1 MPATV
6 EINGNHEWEANYTV
20 DLANAIPNSI
30 RTCKISNPP
39 DTCTIES
46 PHLMI
51 YAEVGNY
58 RSCLSLNAYTRG
70 IRGNIPFDS
79 WQQTLLA
86 KPDKHYCIALFS
98 PEPGDYYHDR
108 NPFTTAGF
116 RTPAD
121 PNPPA
126 PVQTGY
132 STGCFAH
139 PTLGYAACVMARNAC
154 NAMSNMN
161 WDNDRNTCRPA
172 SN

>member
-1 MPATV
+1 
-6 EINGNHEWEANYTV
+6 
-20 DLANAIPNSI
+20 
-30 RTCKISNPP
+30 
-39 DTCTIES
+39 
-46 PHLMI
+46 
-51 YAEVGNY
+51 
-58 RSCLSLNAYTRG
+58 
-70 IRGNIPFDS
+70 
-79 WQQTLLA
+79 LA

-121 PNPPA
+121 LNPPA

-161 WDNDRNTCRPA
+161 WDNDRNQCRPA